1 MISGFGRPLRALLP
15 VTGFR
20 PADLKHESREMTFSV
35 SGVEV
40 SPLVP
45 LSVGL
50 VISLFTSMGGVSGA
64 FMLTPFQVSVLGFT
78 GPAVSPTSLVYN
90 IVAIPAGVYRYIRE
104 GRMAWPLTWVI
115 ITGSVPGVILG
126 VLVRIKYLPDPRT
139 FKLYVGCVLLLIG
152 GRLLYDLIARAQK
165 RHVRNRL
172 LETPSS
178 ERAKKPRRK
187 RDADPRDEVTE
198 RFAIRT
204 VSWSFRRISYRFCG
218 ETFSFSPLRVFPFVF
233 VVGVVGGTYGIGG
246 GAIIGPLLVT
256 QFRLPVYAVAGAV
269 LLSTFITSIAGV
281 IFYRLAATHYA
292 DMGVA
297 IAPDWLLGAMFG
309 LGGMVGMYLGARCQK
324 YIPARV
330 IKGILCT
337 IVLFVAARYISGFL
351 L

>member
-1 MISGFGRPLRALLP
+1 
-15 VTGFR
+15 
-20 PADLKHESREMTFSV
+20 MTFPV

-50 VISLFTSMGGVSGA
+50 VIALFTSMGGVSGA
-64 FMLTPFQVSVLGFT
+64 FLLTPFQVSVLGFT
-78 GPAVSPTSLVYN
+78 SPAVSPTSLVYN

-126 VLVRIKYLPDPRT
+126 VLVRVKYLPDPRT
-139 FKLYVGCVLLLIG
+139 FKFYVGCVLLVIS
-152 GRLLYDLIARAQK
+152 GRLLYDVIARAQE
-165 RHVRNRL
+165 RHVRSKA
-172 LETPSS
+172 LETRSA
-178 ERAKKPRRK
+178 ERAKKPQPK
-187 RDADPRDEVTE
+187 SDAHPQAEVTE
-198 RFAIRT
+198 QFAVRT
-204 VSWSFRRISYRFCG
+204 VSWSFPRISYRFCG
-218 ETFSFSPLRVFPFVF
+218 ETSSFSPLRVFPLVF

-256 QFRLPVYAVAGAV
+256 LFRLPVYTVAGAV
-269 LLSTFITSIAGV
+269 LLGTFITSIAGV
-281 IFYRLAATHYA
+281 IFYRLAATYYA

-297 IAPDWLLGAMFG
+297 IAPDWLLGVMFG

-324 YIPARV
+324 YVPARI
-330 IKGILCT
+330 IKGILCA

-351 L
+351 R